1 MDIVTM
7 DNQNRMDINRANQ
20 PFMVI
25 GRLKPSLK
33 DGQWS
38 YTEEIFP
45 RPYIKY
51 YYSDGDDFYDS
62 CIGSRDRRAYLAYD
76 GGKCVGQMVMHKDW
90 NGYAYI
96 DDIYIAQ
103 DRRGQGLGT
112 ALINRATEWA
122 RSKGLQ
128 GLTLETQDNNLL
140 ACRFYIK
147 KGFQIGG
154 VNTLVYR
161 NFRQPK
167 RDECA
172 IFWYLLF

>member
-1 MDIVTM
+1 MDIVAL
-7 DNQNRMDINRANQ
+7 NAQNRKDINRANQ
-20 PFMVI
+20 PFTVI
-25 GRLKPSLK
+25 GRLKPSLI
-33 DGQWS
+33 DGRWS

-51 YYSDGDDFYDS
+51 YHSAEDEFYDG

-76 GGKCVGQMVMHKDW
+76 GGRCVGQMFMRKDW

-96 DDIYIAQ
+96 DDIYISR
-103 DRRGQGLGT
+103 DHRGRGLGT
-112 ALINRATEWA
+112 ALIGTATEWA
-122 RSKGLQ
+122 RGKGLQ

-161 NFRQPK
+161 NFRQPI
-167 RDECA
+167 RDEYA